1 MHHPIRYPVA
11 NAFAFAFGVAMSAF
25 DSQIKALALLMSTM
39 DTSDPVFK
47 VLDEKMMHYI
57 QQKGMEEASSTAG
70 GSDEWERVSLK
81 SLPASSGAGGSAEK
95 VSLKPLPASSGAGES
110 ADTISAFRGSAGPP
124 TTIPKAYPA
133 PYSAPANPKDPKL
146 IEKRKEFLKDNKKAF
161 AAMEEEAG
169 QSTEDWLRTDWTVA
183 AMMQPKAS

>member
-1 MHHPIRYPVA
+1 VHHPIRYPVA

-57 QQKGMEEASSTAG
+57 QQKGMEEAPSTA
-70 GSDEWERVSLK
+70 DEWEKVSLK
-81 SLPASSGAGGSAEK
+81 PLPASSGAGGSAEK

-133 PYSAPANPKDPKL
+133 P
-146 IEKRKEFLKDNKKAF
+146 
-161 AAMEEEAG
+161 
-169 QSTEDWLRTDWTVA
+169 
-183 AMMQPKAS
+183 